1 VHCGPTSQAMP
12 SPNAGPYS
20 PLARRKAALR
30 GGRLPPPKRTPPE
43 PPIVREARERTRPLK
58 IYVTPRQREE
68 IEARAASVGM
78 SVSSFLGALGLNAPI
93 RSRTDADAVL
103 DLLRINGDL
112 GRLGG
117 LLNQWLSERAGQG
130 ARIIE
135 VHDVL
140 HAIEETRQELLRVS
154 SRVLRS

>member
-1 VHCGPTSQAMP
+1 M
-12 SPNAGPYS
+12 
-20 PLARRKAALR
+20 
-30 GGRLPPPKRTPPE
+30 
-43 PPIVREARERTRPLK
+43 REARERTRPLK
-58 IYVTPRQREE
+58 IYVTARQREE

-117 LLNQWLSERAGQG
+117 LLELWLSERAGQG
-130 ARIIE
+130 ARISE
-135 VHDVL
+135 VREVL

-154 SRVLRS
+154 SQVLRS